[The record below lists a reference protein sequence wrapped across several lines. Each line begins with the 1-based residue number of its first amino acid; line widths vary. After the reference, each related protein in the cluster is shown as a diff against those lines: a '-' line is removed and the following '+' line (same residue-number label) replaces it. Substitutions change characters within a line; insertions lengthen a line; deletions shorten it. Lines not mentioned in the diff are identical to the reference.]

1 VSARHREVV
10 APTFSLRERAS
21 GILLH
26 LTSLHGPYGNG
37 DLGIEARTFVAFLVA
52 AGQRWWQML
61 PVNPVGAGYS
71 PYSGVSAFAGNPLL
85 IDLRALIDDDLVTD
99 DELPRP
105 FVDAGIDYASSA
117 AVRSDVLRRA
127 FARFRSTRH
136 PALTAE
142 LVAFRNRAAF
152 WLDDYALFMSLKG
165 EYDGAPWTDFPA
177 PLARHLPEAIAEA
190 RHRHAEE
197 IAYFVFEQ
205 FVFDRQWRALRA
217 FAAERDVGLI
227 GDAPIFVAHDS
238 ADVWGNQDSF
248 RLDANGHPTHV
259 SGVPPD
265 YFSKTGQRWG
275 TPLYRWKALARK
287 SFRFWIE
294 RFRTLMERFDVIRLD
309 HFIGFARYW
318 EIPVEQETAEHGRWV
333 KGPGSALFEAA
344 ERALGTLPFIAE
356 DLGSITPTVV
366 KLRKRHRM
374 PGMNV
379 LQFGFSGDPRDNPFL
394 PHRYLR
400 RSVAYTGTHDNDT
413 TVGWFE
419 DPGALDGPR
428 SPEQAAHERAAALR
442 YLAGPLTHE
451 PEEIHWLMI
460 RAVLA
465 SVADTAILPMQ
476 DVLGL
481 GTAARMNVPGVSTG
495 NWTFRITAKELDP
508 ALAKA
513 LRAFSEVYGRLP
525 SGR

>member
-1 VSARHREVV
+1 MSSRHREVV
-10 APTFSLRERAS
+10 APSFSLRERAS

-37 DLGIEARTFVAFLVA
+37 DLGIEARAFVAFLA
-52 AGQRWWQML
+52 EAGQRWWQML
-61 PVNPVGAGYS
+61 PVNPVGTGSS

-85 IDLRALIDDDLVTD
+85 IDLRALLDLELVA
-99 DELPRP
+99 DEDLPRP
-105 FVDAGIDYASSA
+105 FSDTGIDYASSA
-117 AVRSDVLRRA
+117 AIRGEVLHRA
-127 FARFRSTRH
+127 FRQFRRTRH

-152 WLDDYALFMSLKG
+152 WLDDYALFMTLKDVHG
-165 EYDGAPWTDFPA
+165 GAPWTDFPA
-177 PLARHLPEAIAEA
+177 PLARHEPQAIAAA
-190 RHRHAEE
+190 RHDHADR

-205 FVFDRQWRALRA
+205 FLFDRQWRALRS
-217 FAAERDVGLI
+217 FAAERGVGLI

-275 TPLYRWKALARK
+275 TPLYRWKALAQK
-287 SFRFWIE
+287 EYRFWIE

-318 EIPVEQETAEHGRWV
+318 EIPANEETAVHGRWV
-333 KGPGSALFEAA
+333 KGPRSALFEAA

-356 DLGSITPTVV
+356 DLGSVTPAVV
-366 KLRKRHRM
+366 KLRQRHRM
-374 PGMNV
+374 PGMTV
-379 LQFGFSGDPRDNPFL
+379 LQFGFSGDPRENPFL
-394 PHRYLR
+394 PHRYQR

-413 TVGWFE
+413 SVGWFD
-419 DPGALDGPR
+419 DPGAADGPR
-428 SPEQAAHERAAALR
+428 TPEQAASEREAARR

-465 SVADTAILPMQ
+465 SVADTAIIPMQ
-476 DVLGL
+476 DALGL
-481 GTAARMNVPGVSTG
+481 GSAARMNVPGISEG
-495 NWTFRITAKELDP
+495 NWMFRITAQDLDP

-513 LRAFSEVYGRLP
+513 LRVYTEVYGRLP
-525 SGR
+525 SPR